1 MNRRILILVLL
12 IPLLA
17 TACIGESEEVTR
29 AKADYIQ
36 NKAQQIALETRR
48 QGIEVD
54 SLEQEIAYDEALQAQ
69 RLEQEWQNTQAAQKR
84 RATLEKILA
93 ETLRVLACFMVATV
107 VVVSMSW
114 AISGA
119 HEAWT
124 QQRVKLLE
132 ASQQEAQARAQA
144 MKEERLAQTA
154 KIKAFELR
162 RSLMQ
167 AEAKRLEQESQLLTM
182 KSNGNGR
189 SGQPVADPEQR
200 LESREGS

>member
-12 IPLLA
+12 VSLLA

-36 NKAQQIALETRR
+36 AKAEKESAEATK
-48 QGIEVD
+48 IE
-54 SLEQEIAYDEALQAQ
+54 LQN
-69 RLEQEWQNTQAAQKR
+69 QEWKDSQEQQREQAWQNWQAAQAR

-93 ETLRVLACFMVATV
+93 ETLRVLACFMIATV

-119 HEAWT
+119 HEAWA
-124 QQRVKLLE
+124 QHRVKLLE
-132 ASQQEAQARAQA
+132 ASQKEAQARAQA
-144 MKEERLAQTA
+144 MKEERLVQEA
-154 KIKAFELR
+154 KANAFKMR

-167 AEAKRLEQESQLLTM
+167 AEAKRLAQERQLLTM

-200 LESREGS
+200 LESREGP